1 MTRYAHRIVEE
12 IYRRGV
18 VPTPAKALVELL
30 RFEYGLEKKKASR
43 LLANVLRELVK
54 KGLVERVGRGYYR
67 APPSLLPL
75 PLPPPPSSTPSRVE
89 PRVEAGAPGVE
100 ALREPRIPR
109 IICLRR
115 KDSEYP
121 FVTCNDPE
129 GVVKHLMEKFKVE
142 DLLAKFV
149 LCAYVDWLSGLYR
162 LYPSRTLFGILDY
175 HRDIIEELRKM
186 TVFVE
191 SVEELERL
199 LGKKEVPQSASTSAP
214 SAEATAT
221 STPSEA
227 PPERAERA
235 GTAGS

>member
-1 MTRYAHRIVEE
+1 MKGGVNEMTRYAHRVVEE
-12 IYRRGV
+12 IYKRGV
-18 VPTPAKALVELL
+18 VPTPAKALVQLL
-30 RFEYGLEKKKASR
+30 CFEYGLEKKKASR

-54 KGLVERVGRGYYR
+54 KGLVEKVGRGYYR

-75 PLPPPPSSTPSRVE
+75 PLPPPPSSPSSKIE
-89 PRVEAGAPGVE
+89 PRVEAGGSGVE
-100 ALREPRIPR
+100 ALREPRI
-109 IICLRR
+109 ICLRR
-115 KDSEYP
+115 RDSEYP

-129 GVVKHLMEKFKVE
+129 GVVKHLMAKFKVE

-162 LYPSRTLFGILDY
+162 LYPSRTLLGILDY

-199 LGKKEVPQSASTSAP
+199 LGKKEAPQSASASSASAT
-214 SAEATAT
+214 SAEA
-221 STPSEA
+221 SS
-227 PPERAERA
+227 
-235 GTAGS
+235 

>member
-1 MTRYAHRIVEE
+1 MTKYVHRVVEE

-18 VPTPAKALVELL
+18 VPTPAKVLVELL

-54 KGLVERVGRGYYR
+54 KGLVERVRRGYYR

-75 PLPPPPSSTPSRVE
+75 PLPPPSSTPSKVE

-100 ALREPRIPR
+100 ALREPR

-142 DLLAKFV
+142 DLLAKFA

-199 LGKKEVPQSASTSAP
+199 IGKKEAPQSTSAS
-214 SAEATAT
+214 SAEATTA
-221 STPSEA
+221 EA
-227 PPERAERA
+227 PLEC
-235 GTAGS
+235 TGS

>member
-1 MTRYAHRIVEE
+1 MKGGVSEMTRYAHRVVEE
-12 IYRRGV
+12 IYKRGV
-18 VPTPAKALVELL
+18 VPTPAKALVQLL
-30 RFEYGLEKKKASR
+30 CFEYGLEKKKASKI
-43 LLANVLRELVK
+43 LANVLRELVE
-54 KGLVERVGRGYYR
+54 KGLVERVRRGYYR

-75 PLPPPPSSTPSRVE
+75 PLPPPPSSPSSKIE
-89 PRVEAGAPGVE
+89 PRVEAGGSGVE
-100 ALREPRIPR
+100 ALREPRI
-109 IICLRR
+109 ICLRR
-115 KDSEYP
+115 RDSEYP

-162 LYPSRTLFGILDY
+162 LYPSRTLLGILDY

-199 LGKKEVPQSASTSAP
+199 LGKKEAPQSTSAS
-214 SAEATAT
+214 SAEATSA
-221 STPSEA
+221 EA
-227 PPERAERA
+227 
-235 GTAGS
+235 SS